1 MSQANDSILVTPGS
15 GATVATELINGKEH
29 QVVIQADTSGH
40 LLGSLPSY
48 YYAVPGAAVGASKLY
63 LDLFN
68 ASGSG
73 KVIDVRGV
81 WAIPKTDVAVT
92 GAVAI
97 RVDLYRTSAVGTGGT
112 AAAYKSGTIDVAGG
126 NICPLDTSNAAL
138 PAQITAR
145 HLPTAGATISEWL
158 FPSYALGEE
167 ASTSQAYMTQY
178 QNLLP
183 VMTFGQK
190 LALREGQ
197 GLLIKQGTVASIGTI
212 AFLIVFT
219 VE

>member
-15 GATVATELINGKEH
+15 GTAIATELINGKEH
-29 QVVIQADTSGH
+29 QVVIQSDNSGH
-40 LLGSLPSY
+40 LLGSLPTY
-48 YYAVPGAAVGASKLY
+48 YYATPAAATGASKLY

-68 ASGSG
+68 AAASG

-81 WAIPKTDVAVT
+81 WAIPKTDVAVV
-92 GAVAI
+92 GALGI
-97 RVDLYRTSAVGTGGT
+97 RLDLYRTSAVGTGGT
-112 AAAYKSGTIDVAGG
+112 VNAYKSGTIDIAGG
-126 NICPLDTSNAAL
+126 NITPLDTSNAAL

-145 HLPTAGATISEWL
+145 HLPTGGATISEWL

-183 VMTFGQK
+183 VLTFGQK

-197 GLLIKQGTVASIGTI
+197 GLLVKQGTIAATGNISFLVA
-212 AFLIVFT
+212 FT
-219 VE
+219 LE